1 MDLRRAEQDG
11 RRVTAVGTP
20 VDVES
25 FSTATLL
32 SMVVNVI
39 AILSALGVLGVWL
52 RKRVKNAF
60 NSATNQLKSQ
70 LADADEAIKEQVD
83 NLSELLKTLTHETRR
98 AHERLDRHLE
108 THGYASPSDTRW
120 SEVRNDG

>member
-1 MDLRRAEQDG
+1 M
-11 RRVTAVGTP
+11 GTP

-60 NSATNQLKSQ
+60 NTATNQLKNQ